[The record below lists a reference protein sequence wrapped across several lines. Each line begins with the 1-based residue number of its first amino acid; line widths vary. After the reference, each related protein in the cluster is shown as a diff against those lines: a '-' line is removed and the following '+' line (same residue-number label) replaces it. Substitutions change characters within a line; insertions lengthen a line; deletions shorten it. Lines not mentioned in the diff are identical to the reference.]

1 MDQREQWQALMQQV
15 QELRIRGEYAL
26 GIDQGRVALK
36 LAENLSSTDLTLT
49 LNNLAGLYKSQQQ
62 YDQAEPLYLRALA
75 IRSQKLGHK
84 HPHVATSLNNLAVLC
99 KAQQRFGEAQ
109 HLYLRAI
116 EILEQNLGGEHLSV
130 ANTLQN
136 LGSLYKSQHE
146 YDVAES
152 VYQRALAIREQQLGH
167 GHPLVAS
174 TLNNLAGLYESQG
187 RYTEAEP
194 LYRQALS
201 IANQKL
207 EQISVTGD
215 DVPVDSGQ
223 VLVKNFIENTAFTP
237 AHSGVVENVVAKANS
252 LGHHTADTLYDLAK
266 LCESQRRYA
275 ESEQHYLRALA
286 ICEQQIGTEHSAV
299 AKILNG
305 LATLCK
311 SQGWYTEAEQHYLHA
326 LTIYEQQLGNEH
338 PLVSNSFNNLAELHC
353 AKGCYEEALKHYQ
366 SSLICQYNFLRHQLV
381 FVGEQEHQFYL
392 QNIKFTLD
400 IILSLVFTYLPDN
413 PAAYQSAFAAVC
425 RAKMLGTSTTAA
437 RNALLHSDRYAH
449 IQPKFEQ
456 IRHLIAQGNELEDN
470 HPARANILQ
479 QVREIEVE
487 IDQAA
492 LEMMIPEASL
502 IDYQSIAL
510 ALPEDSTLIEFL
522 KFHPYNFEHQ
532 SWGNEHYIAL
542 LLPQTHPHTIKM
554 LPLAPVKDID
564 ELVAIYRQSINLH
577 NTQDIS
583 PEVANARLSK
593 KLIFPL
599 TNCLK
604 SFHLVLAPD
613 GTLSHLPF
621 NLLLD
626 EYIVTYLTTSRDLL
640 RSTSDKSTTASL
652 VIADPDFDDDAAPPQ
667 SVLSIA
673 NEHLAK
679 SDIGN
684 LAFPPLHNYGVL
696 GRSIAERLNGKERYE
711 QDATKNSLTSSCPH
725 ILSILTYGFALE
737 PTNNTPD
744 LMNRA
749 GLALS
754 GSNVDK
760 DNLLLASE
768 IAALDLQGNNL
779 TILTVCGTAPG
790 TIQSGEGIH
799 QIRRAFGIAGAKT
812 TIANLWSVPI
822 LVSVFLIERFFDNL
836 QNHKMGKGAALIEAQ
851 VYLCTRTREELKET
865 AAGRRALAELQEAN
879 CDDGSDYPCARPYF
893 WAAWVCQGET
903 ERMEYTTTQRLG
915 VLKISGR
922 AVDVRLKT

>member
-1 MDQREQWQALMQQV
+1 MDQREQWQALMRQV
-15 QELRIRGEYAL
+15 QELRSKGEYEL
-26 GIDQGRVALK
+26 GIGQGKVALK

-62 YDQAEPLYLRALA
+62 YDKAEPLYLRALA
-75 IRSQKLGHK
+75 IRGQKLGRK

-99 KAQQRFGEAQ
+99 KAQKRFGEAQ
-109 HLYLRAI
+109 HLYLQAI
-116 EILEQNLGGEHLSV
+116 EILEQNLGDEHLSV
-130 ANTLQN
+130 ANTLHN
-136 LGSLYKSQHE
+136 LAGLYKSQQQ
-146 YDVAES
+146 YDVAEPI
-152 VYQRALAIREQQLGH
+152 YQRALAIREQKLGH
-167 GHPLVAS
+167 GHSLVAS
-174 TLNNLAGLYESQG
+174 TLHNLAGLYEAQG
-187 RYTEAEP
+187 RYPEAEP

-207 EQISVTGD
+207 EQIP
-215 DVPVDSGQ
+215 VPDNSP
-223 VLVKNFIENTAFTP
+223 IENSSPVALETP
-237 AHSGVVENVVAKANS
+237 PATPLHNGSVNNVVVRENS

-266 LCESQRRYA
+266 LCEAQGRYA

-286 ICEQQIGTEHSAV
+286 ICERQLGTEHPAV
-299 AKILNG
+299 ANILNG
-305 LATLCK
+305 LAMLCK
-311 SQGWYTEAEQHYLHA
+311 SQGWYIEAEQHYLHA

-338 PLVSNSFNNLAELHC
+338 PLVSNSFNNLAELHY

-381 FVGEQEHQFYL
+381 FVGEQEHQLYL

-413 PAAYQSAFAAVC
+413 PAAYESAFAAVC
-425 RAKMLGTSTTAA
+425 RGKMLGTTTTAA
-437 RNALLHSDRYAH
+437 RNALLHGDHYAH
-449 IQPKFEQ
+449 LQPKFQ
-456 IRHLIAQGNELEDN
+456 LIRNLITQGNDLDDN
-470 HPARANILQ
+470 DPARANILN
-479 QVREIEVE
+479 QVREIEVD
-487 IDQAA
+487 IDQSV
-492 LEMMIPEASL
+492 LESMIPEAAL
-502 IDYQSIAL
+502 IDQQSIAL
-510 ALPEDSTLIEFL
+510 ALPADSTLIEFL

-542 LLPQTHPHTIKM
+542 LLPQSQSHTIKM
-554 LPLAPVKDID
+554 LPLAPVQDID
-564 ELVAIYRQSINLH
+564 ELVATYRQSINLH

-583 PEVANARLSK
+583 ADVAAARLSK

-599 TNCLK
+599 TNYLQ
-604 SFHLVLAPD
+604 SFHLVLSPD
-613 GTLSHLPF
+613 GALSHLPF

-640 RSTSDKSTTASL
+640 RSSNGKSASASL
-652 VIADPDFDDDAAPPQ
+652 VVADPDFDDESAQ
-667 SVLSIA
+667 SIPVLPIA
-673 NEHLAK
+673 IEHLAK
-679 SDIGN
+679 SDISN
-684 LAFPPLHNYGVL
+684 LAFPPLQNYGLL
-696 GRSIAERLNGKERYE
+696 GRAIAYRLNGKERYE
-711 QDATKNSLTSSCPH
+711 QDATKNSITSTCPH
-725 ILSILTYGFALE
+725 VLSILTYGFSLE

-744 LMNRA
+744 PMNRA

-760 DNLLLASE
+760 NNLLLASE
-768 IAALDLQGNNL
+768 IAALDLHSNNL
-779 TILTVCGTAPG
+779 TILAVCGTAPG

-822 LVSVFLIERFFDNL
+822 LISVVLIERFFDNL

-851 VYLCTRTREELKET
+851 VYICTRTREELKET
-865 AAGRRALAELQEAN
+865 AAGRRALVELQEAS
-879 CDDGSDYPCARPYF
+879 CDDGSEYPFARPYF

-915 VLKISGR
+915 VLKISGK